1 MSSRIIGIAA
11 CAMALGLTLGC
22 TTERTE
28 HERDARASYQDS
40 ERRAAYDH
48 CRAAGQTDC
57 DRILNGPIDPEHRTA
72 PPPASSMDA
81 DRQAAYDRCRAAGD
95 TDCDRYLR

>member
-1 MSSRIIGIAA
+1 MTSSMGVAAAALAFIITA
-11 CAMALGLTLGC
+11 GC

-28 HERDARASYQDS
+28 HEREARATYQDS

-57 DRILNGPIDPEHRTA
+57 DRILNAPIDPKHPSPA
-72 PPPASSMDA
+72 PASA
-81 DRQAAYDRCRAAGD
+81 IEAERQASYDRCRAAGES
-95 TDCDRYLR
+95 DCDRYLR